1 VCQCDH
7 EIGRKFAAWDV
18 KGLNGLEVVSEIAK
32 VYDRGLDVFGLFG
45 LLGTAK
51 KDGSKVE
58 EHSNDAVTW
67 WIRRKMWQEYGL
79 RQIDDAFVEIFFLI

>member
-1 VCQCDH
+1 VCECDH
-7 EIGRKFAAWDV
+7 KIGCNFAAWDV
-18 KGLNGLEVVSEIAK
+18 EGLDGLEVVSEITK

-45 LLGTAK
+45 LLGTTK

-67 WIRRKMWQEYGL
+67 WIRRKMWQEYSF